1 MFDTKFL
8 SILFALI
15 IGIVAICKLN
25 NKEDNDSIIE
35 QYAFNGNPGKLKPN
49 TFSAVQGNNGLVALQ
64 PSNQN
69 SFIDT
74 KFVSNP
80 QFQSNIPPRFQN
92 LDFGANILYN
102 LPSTNVLAADPKS
115 PFVNNSVPYGFG
127 YPTNTPASISKI
139 DPMLAAEI
147 VKENYEGNNLSCKSG
162 GIAGGPPFHETP
174 IMGASY
180 ANGDFNQV
188 SQQLYNEAREQNN
201 GYGQAVDMV
210 PIGSMTALTGDG
222 QQVEVVQF
230 NQGIMSLQQNTRLRS
245 QGDPIR
251 GDLPITPCNTG
262 WFQVSVNPVVDLQQ
276 GAMFVMGG
284 MDNELTKQMAALL
297 ANSSYN
303 TTTSGIQLNSAQ
315 LESINAS
322 AAAEVSVQATV

>member
-1 MFDTKFL
+1 
-8 SILFALI
+8 
-15 IGIVAICKLN
+15 
-25 NKEDNDSIIE
+25 
-35 QYAFNGNPGKLKPN
+35 
-49 TFSAVQGNNGLVALQ
+49 
-64 PSNQN
+64 
-69 SFIDT
+69 
-74 KFVSNP
+74 
-80 QFQSNIPPRFQN
+80 
-92 LDFGANILYN
+92 
-102 LPSTNVLAADPKS
+102 
-115 PFVNNSVPYGFG
+115 
-127 YPTNTPASISKI
+127 
-139 DPMLAAEI
+139 
-147 VKENYEGNNLSCKSG
+147 
-162 GIAGGPPFHETP
+162 
-174 IMGASY
+174 
-180 ANGDFNQV
+180 
-188 SQQLYNEAREQNN
+188 
-201 GYGQAVDMV
+201 
-210 PIGSMTALTGDG
+210 MTALTGDG